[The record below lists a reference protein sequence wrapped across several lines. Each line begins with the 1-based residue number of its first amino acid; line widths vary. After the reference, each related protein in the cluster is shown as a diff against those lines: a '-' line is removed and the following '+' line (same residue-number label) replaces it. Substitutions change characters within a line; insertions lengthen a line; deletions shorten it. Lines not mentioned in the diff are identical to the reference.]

1 MLMIMT
7 IKLPPIIKRQHTI
20 DGNRGKDGHS
30 QYFPTAM
37 RKKTLYLVQNLLF
50 DSPNSTC
57 YPSIHKLI
65 FYSSPSWPG
74 FPTLCQWQAV
84 RSKDGFCVII
94 DH

>member
-1 MLMIMT
+1 MLMIIT
-7 IKLPPIIKRQHTI
+7 IKLPSIIKRQHTI
-20 DGNRGKDGHS
+20 DGNIGKDGHS

-37 RKKTLYLVQNLLF
+37 RKKTMYLVQNLLF